1 MRFFLMILKL
11 ALTVLSAIWII
22 ETILI
27 LYFLTKAWMEGKNDD
42 LI

>member
-1 MRFFLMILKL
+1 MKIFL
-11 ALTVLSAIWII
+11 ALLKWALTGLAAIWII

-27 LYFLTKAWMEGKNDD
+27 LYFLTKAWVEGRKDD